1 MINNLQI
8 DEIEDISEKLSNSC
22 IISSDEIKYVA
33 LLENNES
40 ESEAW
45 YYFIRYNGNEE
56 ALNHLQ
62 EQLQMV
68 EFTLENELSTFDLD
82 LDNFVCERTAKEMTK
97 LELNHHSFHRKFDGK
112 LKIIDLGVVGV
123 RKNSKKI
130 KKCSKILGYGQIDN
144 FIDEEDIDE
153 EDIDNDEDD
162 EDDEDDEE
170 TSS

>member
-82 LDNFVCERTAKEMTK
+82 LDNFV
-97 LELNHHSFHRKFDGK
+97 
-112 LKIIDLGVVGV
+112 VV
-123 RKNSKKI
+123 
-130 KKCSKILGYGQIDN
+130 
-144 FIDEEDIDE
+144 
-153 EDIDNDEDD
+153 
-162 EDDEDDEE
+162 
-170 TSS
+170 